1 LARRPEMVEQ
11 ARQAFPE
18 MEATPEAEVERV
30 AVTVQATTRADTL
43 AATVEETAAVPD
55 QAQMRTQVRLVM
67 AATTTRPEGSV
78 SSRDWVSD

>member
-1 LARRPEMVEQ
+1 LARRPEMAEQ

-18 MEATPEAEVERV
+18 MEATPE

-55 QAQMRTQVRLVM
+55 QAQMRTRVHLVM
-67 AATTTRPEGSV
+67 AATSTRREGSV
-78 SSRDWVSD
+78 RCRDWANA